1 MRLTKKEN
9 NMKKIITF
17 AAVAAMTIATP
28 VFAGTL
34 TGEARF
40 GDVRGGKNT
49 DSTEL
54 KVEYWDSIVGKIVAG
69 AELQAKQYENAGSL
83 SSAFSFKG
91 GYVLP
96 KFLNVET
103 TAYSELGESFK
114 LHNNQDFWG
123 LGVKGSYPVFGPL
136 SLTSGYRHRQGFDSS
151 VGSKMNEERLNAGVS
166 YGIMPGTSLGT
177 NFYRTSGSTN
187 SDTVGVSISHKF

>member
-1 MRLTKKEN
+1 
-9 NMKKIITF
+9 MKKIITF

-40 GDVRGGKNT
+40 GDVRGSKNT

-54 KVEYWDSIVGKIVAG
+54 NVQYWDSIVGNFVAG
-69 AELQAKQYENAGSL
+69 AELQTKQYENAGSL
-83 SSAFSFKG
+83 NSAFSFKG

-96 KFLNVET
+96 KFLNVAS
-103 TAYSELGESFK
+103 TAYGELGESFK
-114 LHNNQDFWG
+114 TNNNQEFWG

-136 SLTSGYRHRQGFDSS
+136 SLTSGYRHRQGFDLS
-151 VGSKMNEERLNAGVS
+151 VGSKMNENRLDAGVS

-177 NFYRTSGSTN
+177 TFYRTSGSTN